1 MNGMVV
7 IVALNIL
14 FMNLLIVFFG
24 RDIDNLR
31 EFKKILIATS
41 LLNVVVALVFYL
53 IKFVF

>member
-14 FMNLLIVFFG
+14 FMNLLITFCG

-31 EFKKILIATS
+31 EFKKVLIMTS
-41 LLNVVVALVFYL
+41 LFNVIVALVYEL

>member
-14 FMNLLIVFFG
+14 FMNLLITFFG
-24 RDIDNLR
+24 RGIDNVR
-31 EFKKILIATS
+31 EFKKVLITTS

>member
-31 EFKKILIATS
+31 EFKRVLITTS
-41 LLNVVVALVFYL
+41 LLNVVVALILFL

>member
-14 FMNLLIVFFG
+14 FMNLLITLVG
-24 RDIDNLR
+24 RDIDNVKD
-31 EFKKILIATS
+31 FKKVLIIAS
-41 LLNVVVALVFYL
+41 LLNVVVALVLYL

>member
-14 FMNLLIVFFG
+14 FMNLLITWIG

-31 EFKKILIATS
+31 EFKKVLIMTS
-41 LLNVVVALVFYL
+41 LFNVVVALVLYL

>member
-1 MNGMVV
+1 MNEMVV
-7 IVALNIL
+7 VVALNIL

-31 EFKKILIATS
+31 EFKKVLITTS
-41 LLNVVVALVFYL
+41 LLNVVLALVLYL

>member
-1 MNGMVV
+1 MNGMVI

-14 FMNLLIVFFG
+14 FMNLLITWIG

-31 EFKKILIATS
+31 EFKKVLITTS
-41 LLNVVVALVFYL
+41 LLNVVLALVLYL

>member
-31 EFKKILIATS
+31 EFKKVLITTS

>member
-7 IVALNIL
+7 IVTLNIL

-31 EFKKILIATS
+31 EFKRVLITTS
-41 LLNVVVALVFYL
+41 LLNVVVALVFCL

>member
-24 RDIDNLR
+24 RDIDNVR
-31 EFKKILIATS
+31 DFKRVLITTS

>member
-7 IVALNIL
+7 IVALSIL
-14 FMNLLIVFFG
+14 FMNLSITLVG
-24 RDIDNLR
+24 RDIDNVKD
-31 EFKKILIATS
+31 FKKVLITTS

>member
-24 RDIDNLR
+24 RDIDNVR
-31 EFKKILIATS
+31 DFKKILITTS